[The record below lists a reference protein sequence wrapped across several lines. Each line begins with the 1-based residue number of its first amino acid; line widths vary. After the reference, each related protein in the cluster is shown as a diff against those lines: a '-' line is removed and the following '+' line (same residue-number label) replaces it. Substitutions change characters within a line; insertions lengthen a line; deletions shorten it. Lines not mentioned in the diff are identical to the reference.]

1 MKKTFMLF
9 AIIMLSGML
18 LSAQSAKNS
27 IEVLYFK
34 ANLACCKARAC
45 NALESDIQNIISE
58 SYPDSSVVLTEIKL
72 IDTTNNALIAKY
84 NAQSQT
90 VVIVK
95 KKKKKEFSIDVS
107 DIVKAYVQNQN
118 KETLKQEL
126 MAKIEEIKKQK
137 K

>member
-1 MKKTFMLF
+1 MF
-9 AIIMLSGML
+9 SGML
-18 LSAQSAKNS
+18 LNAQTAKNK

-34 ANLACCKARAC
+34 ANLACCKARSC
-45 NALESDIQNIISE
+45 NALESDIKKIISE
-58 SYPDSSVVLTEIKL
+58 SYPDSSVVLTEVKL
-72 IDTTNNALIAKY
+72 VDTINNALIAKY

-95 KKKKKEFSIDVS
+95 KRKKKEFSIDVS

-126 MAKIEEIKKQK
+126 TSKISEIQK
-137 K
+137 KKK